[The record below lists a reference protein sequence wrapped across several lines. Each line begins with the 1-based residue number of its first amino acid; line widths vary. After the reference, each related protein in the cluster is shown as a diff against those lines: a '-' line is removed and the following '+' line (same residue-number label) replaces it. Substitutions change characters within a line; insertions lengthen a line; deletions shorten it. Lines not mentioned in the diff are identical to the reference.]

1 MADDDLHLHEKYV
14 YPVLIDFDALAHS
27 CAPNVA
33 PATLRAMA
41 TVESSH
47 NPHAIGVVNGRLAR
61 QPRNLPEA
69 ISTVMA
75 LQQQGTRFSAGLIQ
89 IYVKNWPAYQ
99 LDHESVFDPCS
110 NMRAAAGILTDCY
123 KRASRRA
130 DASQV
135 ALRNALSCY
144 YSNNFVTGYQ
154 HSYVQKVVAAA
165 LAATRPAPSLS
176 TKEAAPEKSIS
187 MQPLETPPNRAQP

>member
-1 MADDDLHLHEKYV
+1 MLA
-14 YPVLIDFDALAHS
+14 DFDALAER

-41 TVESSH
+41 TVESSL

-69 ISTVMA
+69 ISTAMA
-75 LQQQGTRFSAGLIQ
+75 LREQGTRFSAGLIQ
-89 IYVKNWPAYQ
+89 IYVKNWPAYN
-99 LDHESVFDPCS
+99 LDHESVFEPCA
-110 NMRAAAGILTDCY
+110 NMRAAAGILTDCF
-123 KRASRRA
+123 KRAGVKST
-130 DASQV
+130 DAQV

-154 HSYVQKVVAAA
+154 HGYVQKVVSVA
-165 LAATRPAPSLS
+165 LNFSASARNPARKGSF
-176 TKEAAPEKSIS
+176 
-187 MQPLETPPNRAQP
+187 

>member
-1 MADDDLHLHEKYV
+1 MQLL
-14 YPVLIDFDALAHS
+14 DFDALAAS

-41 TVESSH
+41 TVESNF

-75 LQQQGTRFSAGLIQ
+75 LQQQGKRFSAGLIQ
-89 IYVKNWPAYQ
+89 IYVQNWPAYQ
-99 LDHESVFDPCS
+99 LDHESVFDPCA

-123 KRASRRA
+123 KRASGRT
-130 DASQV
+130 DAPQV

-154 HSYVQKVVAAA
+154 HGYVQKVVAAA
-165 LAATRPAPSLS
+165 LAPPRPALGIAQ
-176 TKEAAPEKSIS
+176 KEAAAGTNLSAKPREN
-187 MQPLETPPNRAQP
+187 PPNRASQL

>member
-1 MADDDLHLHEKYV
+1 ML
-14 YPVLIDFDALAHS
+14 VLIDFDALAHS

-99 LDHESVFDPCS
+99 LDHESVFDPCA
-110 NMRAAAGILTDCY
+110 NMRAAAGILTVSVWPSHLDAGARTRRY
-123 KRASRRA
+123 LRGFSAPTKATHSTRLSAPIIRYFSASVRTAIRSWSP
-130 DASQV
+130 SQ
-135 ALRNALSCY
+135 
-144 YSNNFVTGYQ
+144 
-154 HSYVQKVVAAA
+154 
-165 LAATRPAPSLS
+165 P
-176 TKEAAPEKSIS
+176 
-187 MQPLETPPNRAQP
+187 

>member
-1 MADDDLHLHEKYV
+1 M
-14 YPVLIDFDALAHS
+14 DFDALAHS

-33 PATLRAMA
+33 PSTLRAMA
-41 TVESSH
+41 TVESSL

-75 LQQQGTRFSAGLIQ
+75 LKQQGIGFSAGLIQ

-99 LDHESVFDPCS
+99 LDHESVFDPCA

-123 KRASRRA
+123 QRATSRT
-130 DASQV
+130 DAPQV
-135 ALRNALSCY
+135 ALRHALSCY

-154 HSYVQKVVAAA
+154 HGYVQKVVAAA
-165 LAATRPAPSLS
+165 LAAPSPAPGPSRQAAATDTTIS
-176 TKEAAPEKSIS
+176 T
-187 MQPLETPPNRAQP
+187 QPRETPPTRAFQP

>member
-1 MADDDLHLHEKYV
+1 MDAEA
-14 YPVLIDFDALAHS
+14 FDAVARS
-27 CAPNVA
+27 CASNVA
-33 PATLRAMA
+33 PSTLRAMA
-41 TVESSH
+41 SVESSF

-75 LQQQGTRFSAGLIQ
+75 LEQQGTRFSAGLIQ
-89 IYVKNWPAYQ
+89 IYVKNWPAYN
-99 LDHESVFDPCS
+99 LDHESVFDPCA

-123 KRASRRA
+123 RRASVKSS
-130 DASQV
+130 DAQV

-154 HSYVQKVVAAA
+154 HGYVQKVVSIALNFGA
-165 LAATRPAPSLS
+165 LARNPAR
-176 TKEAAPEKSIS
+176 KGI
-187 MQPLETPPNRAQP
+187 

>member
-1 MADDDLHLHEKYV
+1 M
-14 YPVLIDFDALAHS
+14 DFDALAHS

-33 PATLRAMA
+33 PSTLRAMA
-41 TVESSH
+41 TVESSL

-75 LQQQGTRFSAGLIQ
+75 LKQQGIGFSAGLIQ

-99 LDHESVFDPCS
+99 LDHESVFDPCA

-123 KRASRRA
+123 QRATSRT
-130 DASQV
+130 DAPQV
-135 ALRNALSCY
+135 ALRHALSCY
-144 YSNNFVTGYQ
+144 
-154 HSYVQKVVAAA
+154 
-165 LAATRPAPSLS
+165 
-176 TKEAAPEKSIS
+176 
-187 MQPLETPPNRAQP
+187 